1 MRIAA
6 ATIEGRQMMADQAV
20 GPRIDPKTPLEELMV
35 CNRAIV
41 RSVAGPCREG
51 TIVTRSDLRVVLAPE
66 CFSPLLD
73 RVDALFT
80 PLDDLLDR

>member
-1 MRIAA
+1 
-6 ATIEGRQMMADQAV
+6 MMPEQEV
-20 GPRIDPKTPLEELMV
+20 RPRIDPRTPLEELMV
-35 CNRAIV
+35 CDRAIV

-51 TIVTRSDLRVVLAPE
+51 TIVTRADQRVVLAPE